1 MGMGHKHTC
10 SMCHRIPIH
19 SKLLLLPPP
28 PAPSQKRSKIM
39 TPEKVKATKI
49 VAALGLLTVGMQKLF

>member
-1 MGMGHKHTC
+1 MGMGHKRTC
-10 SMCHRIPIH
+10 SMCHCIPIH
-19 SKLLLLPPP
+19 SKPLLPPP

-49 VAALGLLTVGMQKLF
+49 VAALDLLTVGMRKLF